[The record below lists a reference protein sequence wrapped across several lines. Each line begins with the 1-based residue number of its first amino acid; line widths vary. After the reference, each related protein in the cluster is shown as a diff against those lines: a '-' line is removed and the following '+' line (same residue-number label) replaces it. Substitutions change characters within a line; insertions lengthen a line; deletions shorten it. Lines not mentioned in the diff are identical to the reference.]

1 MRNELKLLDGERN
14 VFTGEFVRFGTKQG
28 YMGIEKT
35 ILLKNIKNSLGEVV
49 TDHLWFNFT
58 KGFSNIES
66 QLVEGVEVEFTARV
80 KQYTKGYKGY
90 RDDVYKPIEVDYKL
104 SHPTKIKIK

>member
-1 MRNELKLLDGERN
+1 MRNELKLLAGERN

-28 YMGIEKT
+28 YKGIERT
-35 ILLKNIKNSLGEVV
+35 VLLKNIKNSLCEVV

-58 KGFSNIES
+58 KGFASIES